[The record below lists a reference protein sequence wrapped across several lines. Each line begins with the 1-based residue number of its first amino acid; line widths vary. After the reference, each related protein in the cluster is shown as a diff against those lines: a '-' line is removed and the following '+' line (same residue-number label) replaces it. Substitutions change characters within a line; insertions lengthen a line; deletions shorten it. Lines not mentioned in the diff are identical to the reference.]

1 MKSKFFATL
10 TVLLASIIIIGCDMD
25 RGKNYPQ
32 ILAERAQQRND
43 SIIAMMADSFIFEK
57 DEFEK
62 GNYAKVYPKTRPDKS
77 NVDAI
82 WSTFTMRD
90 GKPSYFKVIV
100 QCSPKNSVH
109 NPFKMTFNTDGRVSD
124 VILLDFMKHESRNG
138 NFYQI
143 PSAFA
148 LELLDSIGS
157 RCESAK
163 MKVTSFSNYAVID
176 CKPEE
181 LLLVKRMYGLYR
193 ELGGELESPREY
205 KDLY

>member
-1 MKSKFFATL
+1 MKKLIITL
-10 TVLLASIIIIGCDMD
+10 TVLASAIVIGCDLD
-25 RGKNYPQ
+25 RGHNFAQ
-32 ILAERAQQRND
+32 QEAEREQKQND
-43 SIIAMMADSFIFEK
+43 SLLAILADSFNLEK
-57 DEFEK
+57 DEFK
-62 GNYAKVYPKTRPDKS
+62 KKNNITVYPKNRPTKADQ
-77 NVDAI
+77 DAV
-82 WSTFTMRD
+82 WSCFTLED
-90 GKPSYFKVIV
+90 GKPRLFRVIV
-100 QCSPKNSVH
+100 QSSSAKSLPNTS
-109 NPFKMTFNTDGRVSD
+109 MLTFNTDGRVSEI
-124 VILLDFMKHESRNG
+124 ILQDYMKHESRNG